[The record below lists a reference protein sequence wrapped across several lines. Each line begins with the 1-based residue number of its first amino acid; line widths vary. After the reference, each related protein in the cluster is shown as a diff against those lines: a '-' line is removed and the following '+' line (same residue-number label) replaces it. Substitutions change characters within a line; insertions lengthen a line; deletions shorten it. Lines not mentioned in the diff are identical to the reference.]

1 MAGVEVLISTN
12 ERFRKYKNDLFSQ
25 KSRELD
31 RELMGTEENN
41 QMNVVIR
48 SYLRLLSEYFQLP
61 SALKTLE
68 YLVRRYK

>member
-31 RELMGTEENN
+31 RELMGIEENN
-41 QMNVVIR
+41 KMNVVIR

-68 YLVRRYK
+68 YLIRRYK